1 MLPAMPHWS
10 TIVAGFAPS
19 LFWLWLVHRR
29 DDNEREPIL
38 LVLAAMGLGSGS
50 AMLVLWLR
58 PWLETT
64 CGLDRAVD
72 AFLVTALAEEI
83 AKTIFVL
90 PILWMREVDEPLD
103 GIVYGVAAALG
114 FAGVENTL
122 WADTSHELGVVLQR
136 ASTSTL
142 LHAGCTG
149 SIGFAIVCSKLC
161 AFGSAPRARGLAAAV
176 AALCGIAARRLR
188 LVPDRRCAAG
198 AARADGRV
206 AAHAG
211 AALGQDELGSL
222 AVREL
227 SPTEALSPAPGTTR
241 GRRARAPLVS
251 RGVARPA

>member
-1 MLPAMPHWS
+1 MLASMPPWS

-50 AMLVLWLR
+50 AMLVLRLR

-149 SIGFAIVCSKLC
+149 SIGFAIVCSKLR
-161 AFGSAPRARGLAAAV
+161 AFGPAPRARVLLLLLPLCAVLLHGAYDWCLIADVPQVRLALMAV
-176 AALCGIAARRLR
+176 LPLTLALLWVKMSWAR
-188 LVPDRRCAAG
+188 
-198 AARADGRV
+198 
-206 AAHAG
+206 
-211 AALGQDELGSL
+211 
-222 AVREL
+222 
-227 SPTEALSPAPGTTR
+227 
-241 GRRARAPLVS
+241 S
-251 RGVARPA
+251 RSESYHPPKP

>member
-1 MLPAMPHWS
+1 MPRVACMLPNMPPWS

-29 DDNEREPIL
+29 DDHEREPIL
-38 LVLAAMGLGSGS
+38 LVLAAMVLGSGS

-64 CGLDRAVD
+64 WGLGRAVD

-83 AKTIFVL
+83 AKTLFVL

-122 WADTSHELGVVLQR
+122 WADSSHQLEVVLDR
-136 ASTSTL
+136 AFTSTL

-149 SIGFAIVCSKLC
+149 SIGFAIVCFKLR
-161 AFGSAPRARGLAAAV
+161 AFGP
-176 AALCGIAARRLR
+176 
-188 LVPDRRCAAG
+188 
-198 AARADGRV
+198 
-206 AAHAG
+206 AH
-211 AALGQDELGSL
+211 
-222 AVREL
+222 
-227 SPTEALSPAPGTTR
+227 
-241 GRRARAPLVS
+241 RARALLLLLPLCAVLLHGAYDWCLIADVPQVRLALMAVLPLTLILLWVKMS
-251 RGVARPA
+251 WARARSESYHPPSPES